1 MTTAADTTAPV
12 PTADEVAADASVDD
26 LDVAAVKADFP
37 ILATTVHDRR
47 LVFLDS
53 AASSQKP
60 TDVLQAM
67 DHYYETTHANV
78 HRAAYTLA
86 EAATNA
92 MESARAKVAR
102 FIGAPTANEV
112 VFTKNATESINLV
125 ARSWGGANLG
135 PGDAVVLTQLEHH
148 ANIVPWQQLAAE
160 RGVELRWIPLTD
172 DGQLD
177 LTDLDRLLDG
187 AKLLALSAMSNVV
200 GTITPV
206 RRLTDA
212 AHAAGALAVID
223 ACQYVPHVR
232 TDVVELGADFLAFSG
247 HKMLGPT
254 GVGVLWARA
263 ELLESMPAFLGGGG
277 MILDVTTDGFVPAE
291 VPHKFEAGTPPIAEI
306 VGLGAA
312 VDYLDRLGMEQVRAH
327 EISLTAYAM
336 RSLTERFGD
345 DLTIYGPHEPDARG
359 GVMSFAFK
367 GIHPHDLSQV
377 LDQHGVCVRPGH
389 HCAKP
394 LMRVLGVGATARAS
408 WYVYNDEADI
418 DALGDAL
425 DDAGDFFDF

>member
-1 MTTAADTTAPV
+1 MSAGAAPLPLA
-12 PTADEVAADASVDD
+12 DD

-37 ILATTVHDRR
+37 ILSTTVHGER

-60 TDVLQAM
+60 SQVLAAM

-86 EAATNA
+86 EGATNA
-92 MESARAKVAR
+92 MEAGRSKVAR
-102 FIGAPTANEV
+102 FIGAPSTKEV
-112 VFTKNATESINLV
+112 IFTKNATESINLV
-125 ARSWGGANLG
+125 ARSWGAANLG

-148 ANIVPWQQLAAE
+148 ANIVPWQQLAAK
-160 RGVELRWIPLTD
+160 RGFEIRWIPLTG

-177 LTDLDRLLDG
+177 LEDLGRLLDG
-187 AKLLALSAMSNVV
+187 TKLLSVSAMSNVV
-200 GTITPV
+200 GTIPPV
-206 RRLTDA
+206 RMLADA
-212 AHAAGALAVID
+212 AHAAGALVCVD

-232 TDVVELGADFLAFSG
+232 TDVGELGADFLAFSG

-254 GVGVLWARA
+254 GIGVLWAR
-263 ELLESMPAFLGGGG
+263 EDLLEAMPPFLGGGG
-277 MILDVTTDGFVPAE
+277 MILDVTLDGFVAADL
-291 VPHKFEAGTPPIAEI
+291 PHKFEAGTPPIAEI

-312 VDYLDRLGMEQVRAH
+312 VDYLDALGMERVRAH
-327 EISLTAYAM
+327 EISMTAYAL
-336 RSLTERFGD
+336 RSLTDRFGD
-345 DLTIYGPHEPDARG
+345 DLTVYGPPEPDQRG

-408 WYVYNDEADI
+408 WYVYNDEADV
-418 DALGDAL
+418 DALADAL
-425 DDAGDFFDF
+425 DDAGRFFDF

>member
-1 MTTAADTTAPV
+1 MSATAGL
-12 PTADEVAADASVDD
+12 DD

-37 ILATTVHDRR
+37 ILSTTVHGQR

-60 TDVLQAM
+60 VQVVRAM

-92 MESARAKVAR
+92 MEGARSNVAR
-102 FIGAPTANEV
+102 FIGAPAAEEI

-125 ARSWGGANLG
+125 ARSWGAANLA
-135 PGDAVVLTQLEHH
+135 PGDAIVLTQLEHH
-148 ANIVPWQQLAAE
+148 ADIVPWQQLAAE
-160 RGVELRWIPLTD
+160 RGLEIRWIPLTD

-187 AKLLALSAMSNVV
+187 ARLLGLSAMSNVV

-206 RRLTDA
+206 RHLTDA
-212 AHAAGALAVID
+212 AHAAGALVCVD
-223 ACQYVPHVR
+223 ACQYVPHVA
-232 TDVVELGADFLAFSG
+232 TDVGALGADFLAFSG

-254 GVGVLWARA
+254 GVGVLWARR
-263 ELLESMPAFLGGGG
+263 ELLEEMPPFLGGGG
-277 MILDVTTDGFVPAE
+277 MILDVTLDGFVPAE

-312 VDYLDRLGMEQVRAH
+312 VDYLDALGMDRVRAH
-327 EISLTAYAM
+327 EVSLTAYAL
-336 RSLTERFGD
+336 RTLTERFGD
-345 DLTIYGPHEPDARG
+345 DLTVYGPAEPDQRG
-359 GVMSFAFK
+359 GVMSFAYR

-408 WYVYNDEADI
+408 WYVYNDEADV
-418 DALGDAL
+418 DALGDAIE
-425 DDAGDFFDF
+425 DAGRFFDF

>member
-1 MTTAADTTAPV
+1 MSTVAGRSDVDQIDGAAIA
-12 PTADEVAADASVDD
+12 
-26 LDVAAVKADFP
+26 ADFP
-37 ILATTVHDRR
+37 ILSQEVHGRR

-60 TDVLQAM
+60 APVLAAM
-67 DHYYETTHANV
+67 DEYYETTHANV
-78 HRAAYTLA
+78 HRAAYHLA

-92 MESARAKVAR
+92 MESARSRVAA
-102 FIGAPTANEV
+102 FIGSTSASEI
-112 VFTKNATESINLV
+112 VFTKNATESLNLV
-125 ARSWGGANLG
+125 ARSWGESNLG

-148 ANIVPWQQLAAE
+148 ANIVPWQQLAAS

-172 DGQLD
+172 DGHLD

-212 AHAAGALAVID
+212 AHAAGALACID
-223 ACQYVPHVR
+223 ACQYVPHVP
-232 TDVVELGADFLAFSG
+232 TDVTGLGADFLAFSG

-254 GVGVLWARA
+254 GVGVLWARS
-263 ELLESMPAFLGGGG
+263 ELLEEMPPFLGGGG
-277 MILDVTTDGFVPAE
+277 MILDVTLDGFTPAE

-312 VDYLDRLGMEQVRAH
+312 VDYLSELGMERVRAH
-327 EISLTAYAM
+327 EVELTAYAL
-336 RSLTERFGD
+336 RTLTGRFGD
-345 DLTIYGPHEPDARG
+345 DITIYGPGEAADRG
-359 GVMSFAFK
+359 GVMSFTFK

-377 LDQHGVCVRPGH
+377 LDQHAVCVRPGH

-408 WYVYNDEADI
+408 WYVYNDETDI

-425 DDAGDFFDF
+425 EDAGRFFDF

>member
-1 MTTAADTTAPV
+1 MSA
-12 PTADEVAADASVDD
+12 AADATGTV
-26 LDVAAVKADFP
+26 DVAALDELEVATIKADFP
-37 ILATTVHDRR
+37 ILSRTVHGHR

-60 TDVLQAM
+60 TAVLHAM
-67 DHYYETTHANV
+67 DRYYETTHANV

-86 EAATNA
+86 EEATNA
-92 MESARAKVAR
+92 MESARAKVAG
-102 FIGAPTANEV
+102 FIGAPSANEI

-125 ARSWGGANLG
+125 ARSWGAANLG
-135 PGDAVVLTQLEHH
+135 PGDVIVLTQLEHH

-160 RGVELRWIPLTD
+160 RGLELRWIPLTD
-172 DGQLD
+172 DGRLD
-177 LTDLDRLLDG
+177 LTDLDRLLDS

-212 AHAAGALAVID
+212 AHAAGALACID
-223 ACQYVPHVR
+223 ACQYVPHVT
-232 TDVVELGADFLAFSG
+232 TDVVEMGADFLAFSG

-263 ELLESMPAFLGGGG
+263 DLLESMPPFLGGGG

-312 VDYLDRLGMEQVRAH
+312 VDYLGSLGMDKVRAH
-327 EISLTAYAM
+327 EVALTTYAM
-336 RSLTERFGD
+336 DSLTERFGS
-345 DLTIYGPHEPDARG
+345 DLVIYGPADPAVRG
-359 GVMSFAFK
+359 GVMSLAFK

-425 DDAGDFFDF
+425 DDAGSFFDF

>member
-1 MTTAADTTAPV
+1 MAVDAADTTPARHP
-12 PTADEVAADASVDD
+12 DE
-26 LDVAAVKADFP
+26 LDVARIKADFP
-37 ILATTVHDRR
+37 ILSRTIHDRP

-60 TDVLQAM
+60 TSVLAAM

-86 EAATNA
+86 EEATNA
-92 MESARAKVAR
+92 MEGARASVAR
-102 FIGAPTANEV
+102 FIGATDPDEI

-125 ARSWGGANLG
+125 ARSWGAANLQA
-135 PGDAVVLTQLEHH
+135 GDSILLTQLEHH

-160 RGVELRWIPLTD
+160 RDLEIRWIPLTED
-172 DGQLD
+172 AQLD
-177 LTDLDRLLDG
+177 LSDLDRLLDG
-187 AKLLALSAMSNVV
+187 VKLLGISAMSNVV

-206 RRLTDA
+206 RRLADA
-212 AHAAGALAVID
+212 AHAAGAVVAVD

-232 TDVVELGADFLAFSG
+232 TDVHALGADFLSFSG

-254 GVGVLWARA
+254 GIGVLWGRK
-263 ELLESMPAFLGGGG
+263 ELLAAMPPFLGGGG
-277 MILDVTTDGFVPAE
+277 MILDVRLDGFVPAE
-291 VPHKFEAGTPPIAEI
+291 VPHKFEAGTPPIAETI
-306 VGLGAA
+306 GLAA
-312 VDYLDRLGMEQVRAH
+312 AIDYLDELGMEAVRAH
-327 EISLTAYAM
+327 EISLTAYAL
-336 RSLTERFGD
+336 RNLTERFGERID
-345 DLTIYGPHEPDARG
+345 IYGPAEPDQRG
-359 GVMSFAFK
+359 GVMSFGFD

-408 WYVYNDEADI
+408 WYVYNDESDV

-425 DDAGDFFDF
+425 DAAGDFFTF

>member
-1 MTTAADTTAPV
+1 MS
-12 PTADEVAADASVDD
+12 ADAAPLPRADD

-37 ILATTVHDRR
+37 ILSTTVHGER

-60 TDVLQAM
+60 VQVLAAM

-86 EAATNA
+86 EGATNA
-92 MESARAKVAR
+92 MEAGRSKVAR
-102 FIGAPTANEV
+102 FIGAPSTHEV
-112 VFTKNATESINLV
+112 IFTKNATESINLV
-125 ARSWGGANLG
+125 ARSWGAANLG

-160 RGVELRWIPLTD
+160 RGFEIRWIPLSE

-177 LTDLDRLLDG
+177 LEDLGRLLDG
-187 AKLLALSAMSNVV
+187 AKLLSVSAMSNVV
-200 GTITPV
+200 GTIPPV
-206 RRLTDA
+206 RMLADA
-212 AHAAGALAVID
+212 AHAAGALVCVD

-232 TDVVELGADFLAFSG
+232 TDVGELGADFLAFSG

-254 GVGVLWARA
+254 GIGVLWAR
-263 ELLESMPAFLGGGG
+263 EDLLEAMPPFLGGGG
-277 MILDVTTDGFVPAE
+277 MILDVTLDGFVAADL
-291 VPHKFEAGTPPIAEI
+291 PHKFEAGTPPIAEI

-312 VDYLDRLGMEQVRAH
+312 VDYLDALGMERVRAH
-327 EISLTAYAM
+327 EISMTAYAL
-336 RSLTERFGD
+336 RSLTDRFGD
-345 DLTIYGPHEPDARG
+345 DLTVYGPPEPDQRG

-408 WYVYNDEADI
+408 WYVYNDEADV
-418 DALGDAL
+418 DALADAL
-425 DDAGDFFDF
+425 DDAGRFFDF

>member
-1 MTTAADTTAPV
+1 MAVDAGSTASAGSAH
-12 PTADEVAADASVDD
+12 E
-26 LDVAAVKADFP
+26 LDVARIKADFP
-37 ILATTVHDRR
+37 ILSRTIHDRP

-60 TDVLQAM
+60 TAVLSAM

-86 EAATNA
+86 EEATNA
-92 MESARAKVAR
+92 MEGARASVAR
-102 FIGAPTANEV
+102 FIGATDPDEII
-112 VFTKNATESINLV
+112 FTKNATESINLV
-125 ARSWGGANLG
+125 ARSWGAANLQA
-135 PGDAVVLTQLEHH
+135 GDAILLTQLEHH

-160 RGVELRWIPLTD
+160 RDLEIRWIPLTED
-172 DGQLD
+172 AQLD
-177 LTDLDRLLDG
+177 LDDLDRLLDG
-187 AKLLALSAMSNVV
+187 VKLLGISAMSNVV

-206 RRLTDA
+206 RRLADA
-212 AHAAGALAVID
+212 AHAAGAVVAVD

-232 TDVVELGADFLAFSG
+232 TDVHALGADFLSFSG

-254 GVGVLWARA
+254 GIGVLWGRK
-263 ELLESMPAFLGGGG
+263 ELLDAMPPFLGGGG
-277 MILDVTTDGFVPAE
+277 MILDVRLDGFVPAD
-291 VPHKFEAGTPPIAEI
+291 VPHKFEAGTPPIAETI
-306 VGLGAA
+306 GLAA
-312 VDYLDRLGMEQVRAH
+312 AIDYLDGLGMEAVRAH
-327 EISLTAYAM
+327 EISLTAYAL
-336 RSLTERFGD
+336 RNLTERFGERIE
-345 DLTIYGPHEPDARG
+345 IYGPAEPDQRG
-359 GVMSFAFK
+359 GVMSFGFD

-408 WYVYNDEADI
+408 WYVYNDESDV

-425 DDAGDFFDF
+425 DAAGDFFTF